1 MSGFYQLDQR
11 FDGGKTGKRGGMSS
25 KRPPKREH
33 KLIAFKAFFDTD
45 RDILEWWEGMQDGER
60 SEVIRE
66 LLRGYV
72 RGLPLYEA
80 TRRPA
85 VTVDGSVVL
94 QLRDDTAWIRGAL
107 NEMPAYLEG
116 LLGRISVYTPP
127 DGRLTDGSEADVRR
141 QCTVQ
146 EANRQRVQTRQRAA
160 ALFDLPREP

>member
-1 MSGFYQLDQR
+1 MSGFYQLNER

-72 RGLPLYEA
+72 KGLPLYEA

-85 VTVDGSVVL
+85 VAVDGSVVL

-127 DGRLTDGSEADVRR
+127 AVQSE
-141 QCTVQ
+141 
-146 EANRQRVQTRQRAA
+146 
-160 ALFDLPREP
+160 PREMQRTDNLSNDALARRKAKMGKVGW

>member
-85 VTVDGSVVL
+85 VAVDGSVVL

-127 DGRLTDGSEADVRR
+127 AVQSE
-141 QCTVQ
+141 
-146 EANRQRVQTRQRAA
+146 
-160 ALFDLPREP
+160 PREMQRTDNLSNDALARRKAKMGKVGW

>member
-1 MSGFYQLDQR
+1 MSGFYQLDER

-72 RGLPLYEA
+72 KGLPLYEA

-85 VTVDGSVVL
+85 VAVDGSVVL

-127 DGRLTDGSEADVRR
+127 AVQSE
-141 QCTVQ
+141 
-146 EANRQRVQTRQRAA
+146 
-160 ALFDLPREP
+160 PREMQRTDNLSNDALARRKAKMGKVGW

>member
-1 MSGFYQLDQR
+1 MSGFYPLDQR
-11 FDGGKTGKRGGMSS
+11 FDGGKTRKRGGMSS

-45 RDILEWWEGMQDGER
+45 RDILDWWEGMQDGER

-85 VTVDGSVVL
+85 VAVDGSVVL

-127 DGRLTDGSEADVRR
+127 AVQSESSEMQSTDNLSDDALARR
-141 QCTVQ
+141 KAKMGKVGW
-146 EANRQRVQTRQRAA
+146 
-160 ALFDLPREP
+160 

>member
-1 MSGFYQLDQR
+1 MSGFYQLNER

-85 VTVDGSVVL
+85 VAVDGSVVL

-127 DGRLTDGSEADVRR
+127 AVQSE
-141 QCTVQ
+141 
-146 EANRQRVQTRQRAA
+146 
-160 ALFDLPREP
+160 PREMQRTDNLSNDALARRKAKMGKVGW